1 MSMTSRN
8 RLWVIGSVAAMA
20 VILLLAWFIGI
31 QPQLASLQAIQAQQA
46 SIDAQN
52 AREQAV
58 LDQLQADA
66 DHADELEAEWK
77 AASAS
82 VPDGTGVPDFIDQ
95 LYALETSTGVVIERI
110 TVSDA
115 APFVSAAPAVPV
127 EAPAEGADATSGDTT
142 ATATD
147 AAAAAATSGT
157 LDATNFATLQVGI
170 EVSGEYANIL
180 EFVHGL
186 QSGARLVLVNE
197 VEVSTAAVDPNA
209 AAGPVFDES
218 GEPVAAPPAAPAVS
232 HQARIGGYIF
242 SLVNADEAAP
252 TQSDLGADQ
261 AAAQ

>member
-1 MSMTSRN
+1 MTMTERN

-20 VILLLAWFIGI
+20 VILLLAWFVGI
-31 QPQLASLQAIQAQQA
+31 QPQLGSLQAIQVQQA

-58 LDQLQADA
+58 LDQLRADA
-66 DHADELEAEWK
+66 DDADRLEDEWK
-77 AASAS
+77 AAAAS

-115 APFVSAAPAVPV
+115 APFVAAAPAVPV
-127 EAPAEGADATSGDTT
+127 DAATDASGDAT

-157 LDATNFATLQVGI
+157 LNAANFATLQIGV
-170 EVSGEYANIL
+170 EVSGEYAGIL

-186 QSGARLVLVNE
+186 QSGARLMLVNE
-197 VEVSTAAVDPNA
+197 VELSAAAVDPNA
-209 AAGPVFDES
+209 AAAPAYDEF
-218 GEPVAAPPAAPAVS
+218 GAPVAVPPAPPVAS
-232 HQARIGGYIF
+232 HQARIGGYSF
-242 SLVNADEAAP
+242 SLVNADAAPP

-261 AAAQ
+261 VAAQ